1 MVGGS
6 LGARMAQTGTRMAA
20 SVTRMG
26 TKAASRGN
34 VMMNSGLGGPS
45 KGAMS
50 HLRTGQAL
58 AGRGMV
64 SAGNYAKTNPNK
76 AMGIAAG
83 VTGAGAYGVN
93 RRRGSQN
100 YPMY

>member
-1 MVGGS
+1 MLSGMSTGAKAMAGRAGQVSRAVSNFGQGRGQRYGKSLVNKGMGMPGRRGQAVAMAGS
-6 LGARMAQTGTRMAA
+6 AIGN
-20 SVTRMG
+20 
-26 TKAASRGN
+26 ASRY
-34 VMMNSGLGGPS
+34 
-45 KGAMS
+45 
-50 HLRTGQAL
+50 
-58 AGRGMV
+58 AG
-64 SAGNYAKTNPNK
+64 KNPNR

>member
-1 MVGGS
+1 MARSVANYGRRADSYGGK
-6 LGARMAQTGTRMAA
+6 LLRGANLGTR
-20 SVTRMG
+20 R
-26 TKAASRGN
+26 
-34 VMMNSGLGGPS
+34 
-45 KGAMS
+45 
-50 HLRTGQAL
+50 GQATAMAGSAIGR
-58 AGRGMV
+58 AGRYT
-64 SAGNYAKTNPNK
+64 SSNPRQ

>member
-1 MVGGS
+1 MLSGMS
-6 LGARMAQTGTRMAA
+6 TGA
-20 SVTRMG
+20 
-26 TKAASRGN
+26 K
-34 VMMNSGLGGPS
+34 
-45 KGAMS
+45 
-50 HLRTGQAL
+50 AL
-58 AGRGMV
+58 AGRAGQV
-64 SAGNYAKTNPNK
+64 SRAVSNFGQGRGQAYGNKLVRGANLGTRRGQATAMAGSAIGNASRYAAKNPNR

>member
-1 MVGGS
+1 MMAGMSSGARAMSGRAGQVSQAVSNFGKGRGQAYGTKLVKGANLGTRRGQATAMVGSAIGN
-6 LGARMAQTGTRMAA
+6 
-20 SVTRMG
+20 
-26 TKAASRGN
+26 ASRY
-34 VMMNSGLGGPS
+34 
-45 KGAMS
+45 
-50 HLRTGQAL
+50 
-58 AGRGMV
+58 AG
-64 SAGNYAKTNPNK
+64 KNPNR